1 MENSPKIVTL
11 TNGEILVG
19 FVDVGEHNVQLY
31 KPVKV
36 ENFRVQT
43 ENGFAD
49 ATSVKKWI
57 AYSSDEYYNISTK
70 FVINISNLREDLVDK
85 YVKFTDNYNVSEDE
99 ENDEVDD
106 ELDNFLSDM
115 KEKPIYLH

>member
-19 FVDVGEHNVQLY
+19 FVDVSEHNIQLY

-57 AYSSDEYYNISTK
+57 AYSSDEYYNVSSQ

-85 YVKFTDNYNVSEDE
+85 YIKFTDNYNVSEGDE
-99 ENDEVDD
+99 NEEVDD